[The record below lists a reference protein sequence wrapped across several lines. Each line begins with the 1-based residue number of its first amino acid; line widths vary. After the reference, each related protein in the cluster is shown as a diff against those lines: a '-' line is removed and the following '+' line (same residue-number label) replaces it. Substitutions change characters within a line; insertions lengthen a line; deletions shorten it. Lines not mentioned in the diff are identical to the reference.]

1 MGHKIYK
8 QRRGSRVTMPLYYTP
23 EPINKLAPVKVKPTK
38 TSQRSMTNDVSNYN
52 NWAKLQA
59 GAQGHTNIDSA
70 EFTRRQTVNAR
81 RKQLGKTPKYPMP
94 KTEGTK
100 QVKTTIGRHRGETS
114 GGGNR
119 SGKGAGAKGIK
130 GTKATGKKGTGKK
143 AGKKAKPE
151 GWVNPNRRKKQVV
164 IGSGKMN
171 LTSTGGSEGYKAHQ
185 KEMQEKHSRKKI
197 LNQEKK
203 SLDMIQGTF
212 QGMLTVLKLNRAPH
226 KTSRKLTTEGEHSGK
241 GVRGG
246 NTQFEGTQVMERNR
260 GGRTIIRDPTGKP
273 KERKAGKLNYQTT
286 IGAASTIKTYSF
298 DSLDTSLDLL
308 KSIFDEQVANAG
320 KKKYP
325 ITTDS
330 RRGAHG
336 GDTQKKPKA
345 LGESRADQQ
354 VMQS

>member
-8 QRRGSRVTMPLYYTP
+8 QRRGSRVIMPLYYTP

-38 TSQRSMTNDVSNYN
+38 TSQRSMTNDVNNYN

-94 KTEGTK
+94 DTTGKK

-119 SGKGAGAKGIK
+119 SGKGAGVKGK
-130 GTKATGKKGTGKK
+130 KTTGTKATGKKAKGKK
-143 AGKKAKPE
+143 VKGTKAKPE

-171 LTSTGGSEGYKAHQ
+171 LTSTGGSAGYKAHQ
-185 KEMQEKHSRKKI
+185 KEMQEKHSSKKI

-212 QGMLTVLKLNRAPH
+212 QGMLAVLKTDGF
-226 KTSRKLTTEGEHSGK
+226 KTRITNTNLDTKIRQDKKEGKIRDTPREVKTGAAYNLQSRIGNASGK
-241 GVRGG
+241 VTEKSVGV
-246 NTQFEGTQVMERNR
+246 V
-260 GGRTIIRDPTGKP
+260 
-273 KERKAGKLNYQTT
+273 
-286 IGAASTIKTYSF
+286 KTYSF

-308 KSIFDEQVANAG
+308 KSIFDEQVANRG
-320 KKKYP
+320 NPKPK

-330 RRGAHG
+330 RRGARG
-336 GDTQKKPKA
+336 GDTQAQPKA
-345 LGESRADQQ
+345 LGESREDQQ
-354 VMQS
+354 VMRS

>member
-8 QRRGSRVTMPLYYTP
+8 QRRGNRVTMPLYYTP
-23 EPINKLAPVKVKPTK
+23 EPIEKATK
-38 TSQRSMTNDVSNYN
+38 TSVRSMANDVSNYN
-52 NWAKLQA
+52 NWSKLQA
-59 GAQGHTNIDSA
+59 GAQGHTNVDSA
-70 EFTRRQTVNAR
+70 EYTRRQTVNAT
-81 RKQLGKTPKYPMP
+81 RKLRGLSAKYPMP

-119 SGKGAGAKGIK
+119 SGKGAGAKGVK
-130 GTKATGKKGTGKK
+130 GTKATGKKGAGKK

-185 KEMQEKHSRKKI
+185 KEMQEKHSRVTAE
-197 LNQEKK
+197 NQSKK

-212 QGMLTVLKLNRAPH
+212 QGMLAVLKTDGF
-226 KTSRKLTTEGEHSGK
+226 KTRITNTNLDTKIRQDKKEGKIRDTPREVKTGTAYNLQSRIGNASGK
-241 GVRGG
+241 VTEKSVGV
-246 NTQFEGTQVMERNR
+246 V
-260 GGRTIIRDPTGKP
+260 
-273 KERKAGKLNYQTT
+273 
-286 IGAASTIKTYSF
+286 KTYSF
-298 DSLDTSLDLL
+298 DSLNKSLDSL